1 MIVKNRIKEL
11 GAYFLFY
18 LCNPLECCEIVAVFE
33 NNDTFA

>member
-11 GAYFLFY
+11 GAYFL
-18 LCNPLECCEIVAVFE
+18 LCNPLKCCEIVAVFD